1 MSTAKSRGS
10 GASEAHPRVEEIAAA
25 KDHGFPDLLGAK
37 LHLWILAA
45 CIAAQPF
52 STAAGN
58 IGFGIAVGT
67 SIARAP
73 FLVDD
78 WRDCIKQPW
87 MLCLLAWAAWS
98 FTTLLWSPDPAF
110 GARQYAT
117 LRLLLWVP
125 ILWPHRVNWRILGA
139 AAVASA
145 CALVVVQGA
154 QVLFGVLRSSRLS
167 PGAGWVHPT
176 QSGVWQAVALVGL
189 VGASSWGAWRRLVF
203 SLPATASLA
212 VGIVFTGSRAAALSA
227 MAGLAAMTAVPLAA
241 PAGRR
246 SVAVR
251 RVTTM
256 IAASA
261 AIAVGASFA
270 SPYLGNKFRQS
281 ADEVRRTIDDQARDA
296 SASIPEYRI
305 AMWKMGIEAWPSH
318 PIAGWGIG
326 SIPTIARDT
335 EITHPTQDMRR
346 VRMIH
351 STYLHALVE
360 GGLVGAGL
368 LLASMALGAKAAWAA
383 VRNDVARAGPACAA
397 VAWLVAAGFDGYH
410 QSGGLLSIGMIVIPL
425 ACGPLPERTGE

>member
-1 MSTAKSRGS
+1 
-10 GASEAHPRVEEIAAA
+10 V
-25 KDHGFPDLLGAK
+25 
-37 LHLWILAA
+37 
-45 CIAAQPF
+45 
-52 STAAGN
+52 
-58 IGFGIAVGT
+58 
-67 SIARAP
+67 
-73 FLVDD
+73 
-78 WRDCIKQPW
+78 
-87 MLCLLAWAAWS
+87 
-98 FTTLLWSPDPAF
+98 
-110 GARQYAT
+110 RQYAT

-154 QVLFGVLRSSRLS
+154 QVLFGVLRSTRHS

-189 VGASSWGAWRRLVF
+189 VGASSWGAWHRLVL
-203 SLPATASLA
+203 SLPEAASLA

-246 SVAVR
+246 ARAAR
-251 RVTTM
+251 RLAIM

-270 SPYLGNKFRQS
+270 SPYLGNKFRNKFLQTY
-281 ADEVRRTIDDQARDA
+281 DQVRRTIDDQANDVN
-296 SASIPEYRI
+296 ASIPEYRI

-425 ACGPLPERTGE
+425 ACAPLPERSGD